1 MSIFKKKK
9 KKEELRK
16 IPYSSSHPDTQQNSS
31 VSAALY
37 LYSQMP
43 ESKRKNTGYEKHC
56 TCKHRLTPTSGVMLQ
71 ILQRSLGEDQQEE
84 EAAGHPTHSSWKSHG
99 PLYKVHT
106 VISLFYFNASHW
118 KAFRWSDPS
127 FILPHWT
134 KSLGLPAHPHAKSQ
148 DWLSGA
154 EVAEMGSPEVYLN
167 YLKVLLIWLVSCS
180 LYQSWQLLSLLS
192 SWKS

>member
-1 MSIFKKKK
+1 MPASFLAAGTRKGEGWEQEEEEAGKGEQCCMNNLFRRQNFYMSIFKKKK

-106 VISLFYFNASHW
+106 VISLFYFNASH
-118 KAFRWSDPS
+118 
-127 FILPHWT
+127 
-134 KSLGLPAHPHAKSQ
+134 
-148 DWLSGA
+148 
-154 EVAEMGSPEVYLN
+154 
-167 YLKVLLIWLVSCS
+167 
-180 LYQSWQLLSLLS
+180 
-192 SWKS
+192 

>member
-1 MSIFKKKK
+1 MALHETAVGAGIFFSCWDKERGRMGVGGGGGRERRAVLHEQSLQETEFLYVYIKKKKK

-37 LYSQMP
+37 LYTQMP
-43 ESKRKNTGYEKHC
+43 ESKRKNMGYEKHC

-106 VISLFYFNASHW
+106 VISLFYFNASH
-118 KAFRWSDPS
+118 
-127 FILPHWT
+127 
-134 KSLGLPAHPHAKSQ
+134 
-148 DWLSGA
+148 
-154 EVAEMGSPEVYLN
+154 
-167 YLKVLLIWLVSCS
+167 
-180 LYQSWQLLSLLS
+180 
-192 SWKS
+192 